1 MDEQPRRR
9 RSGARTV
16 GLIGIGVA
24 IGAVVATLM
33 LSGMARAGWVA
44 LGPSTRSDAPSSV
57 PPLSTTTQPVKD
69 GGVVRVDVRTAITDA
84 ANRAMPAVVGVIN
97 LQQASSGK
105 GFSLPGPW
113 GEILPFPFGGGGGE
127 PSSGNGLQ
135 QVGAG
140 TGFVFDR
147 NGYIAT
153 NEHVVEGAQK
163 VVIVLPSGEQI
174 GAEVVGSDQPSD
186 LAVLKIPANKVKT
199 VTQWGDSDAVKA
211 GEPAIAI
218 GNPLGLQF
226 QGSVT
231 AGVVS
236 APKREMATDQAS
248 GYTVE
253 MIQTDAA
260 INFGNSGGPL
270 INAAGNVIGIN
281 SQKITEAS
289 QGPTEGLGFAITSDF
304 ARPLLQQLVQNGKVV
319 RPFLGVSAAPVPLVL
334 QDPRYADHWQYI
346 KVREGAFVVDV
357 LPNSPA
363 AAAGIKPNDVIVAIG
378 GQTIDMNHSLQAVLW
393 QHQVNEK
400 VALRVNRQ
408 GKNLALTVTL
418 RER

>member
-1 MDEQPRRR
+1 MDEQPQRR

-33 LSGMARAGWVA
+33 LSGMAWAGWVA
-44 LGPSTRSDAPSSV
+44 LGPSTGAGSNPSV
-57 PPLSTTTQPVKD
+57 PPVSMTTQPVKD
-69 GGVVRVDVRTAITDA
+69 GGVVRVDVQTAITDA
-84 ANRAMPAVVGVIN
+84 ANRVMPAVVGVIN
-97 LQQASSGK
+97 LQRTSSGN

-113 GEILPFPFGGGGGE
+113 GEILPFPFGGGGNNAN
-127 PSSGNGLQ
+127 GNGLQ

-174 GAEVVGSDQPSD
+174 DAEVVGSDQPSD

-236 APKREMATDQAS
+236 APKREMTTDQAS

-334 QDPRYADHWQYI
+334 QDSRYADHWQYI
-346 KVREGAFVVDV
+346 KVRDGAFVVDV

-400 VALRVNRQ
+400 VGVRVNRQ
-408 GKNLALTVTL
+408 GKSLALTVTL